1 MISKVAAL
9 HPFRTAVE
17 KQDLDAVRDLLAE
30 DATFLSPVAFKPYE
44 GKEMVFAILKGAMR
58 VFQDFHYVQEIG
70 DGREHALVFKA
81 RIDNTQIHGCD
92 FVTTNEDGLIQEF
105 CVMLRPMS
113 AVHAMSEAM
122 RAQFEIIEQEMRGC

>member
-1 MISKVAAL
+1 VAAL

-17 KQDLDAVRDLLAE
+17 KRDPEAIHALLAE
-30 DATFLSPVAFKPYE
+30 DAVFLSPVAFKPYQ
-44 GKEMVFAILKGAMR
+44 GREMVAAILRGAMR
-58 VFQDFHYVQEIG
+58 VFEDFHYVKELNDG
-70 DGREHALVFKA
+70 DEHALVFKA

-92 FVTTNEDGLIQEF
+92 FLTMDENGLIKEF

-122 RAQFEIIEQEMRGC
+122 RPQFDIIAQELRRC

>member
-1 MISKVAAL
+1 MAAL

-30 DATFLSPVAFKPYE
+30 DATFLSPVAFKPYH
-44 GKEMVFAILKGAMR
+44 GKEMVFAILRGAMR
-58 VFQDFHYVQEIG
+58 VFQDFHYVKEIE
-70 DGREHALVFKA
+70 DGEEHALVFKA

-92 FVTTNEDGLIQEF
+92 FLTMNEDGLIQEF

-122 RAQFEIIEQEMRGC
+122 RVQFELIEQEMRGC

>member
-1 MISKVAAL
+1 M

-17 KQDLDAVRDLLAE
+17 KRDLDAVHALLAE
-30 DATFLSPVAFKPYE
+30 DATFLSPVAFKPYQ
-44 GKEMVFAILKGAMR
+44 GREMVAAILRGAMR
-58 VFQDFHYVQEIG
+58 VFEDFRYVKEIG
-70 DGREHALVFKA
+70 EGDEHALVFKA

-92 FVTTNEDGLIQEF
+92 FLTMNEDGLIQEF

-122 RAQFEIIEQEMRGC
+122 RAQFEIIEREMRRC